1 MCFLK
6 NNYRYALRKTSFG
19 LLSVAWLSFFL
30 VTNQVSADEISSNVA
45 NNTSSQVLANDSI
58 KDLEVALNR
67 SNDVKSLE
75 EKYQAEGF
83 QVSLTED
90 EISYPGAHAAEKI
103 ATEINQTYDQQQKQ
117 IEAEV
122 ASYNAKVA
130 EEEAKQKQYQEELA
144 LYQEQVKEKARIEAV
159 NDQKK
164 INYQNAQEAYIE
176 AEKNLGEE
184 YQFTNE
190 DKKTVSNGN
199 SNPLKLYGELDQ
211 EKKNSIDYYKGL
223 KVKADLDALDA
234 HSLQESITW
243 NKNTTFEKVNGNFK
257 VSTGTELKDET
268 KRISHTIKLT
278 GYNINDSF
286 VLKNVGKI
294 ETGDRLDLKVT
305 ITKIGEGYGQ
315 KKDDGSYTVEQALYI
330 GKEFEKLKEASGSIE
345 FIYRNHKD
353 MGFKFE
359 FLVNNKPTKI
369 LITQVIGDIDLGQ
382 KIQFD
387 FGKDGKKLF
396 SVPQDSKITNNNET
410 FTSAANFNVQNF
422 DKTPEGTMLAVG
434 VGTEMNYHHFTEASY
449 YQYTNNNYEVLSQ
462 LTEAEFDK
470 EKLALMA
477 GTSTAAPGQKRV
489 GGILFSLFGNSVKL
503 NEVVKPEP
511 PTYEQVLEP
520 QVPTPPEKITIEK
533 PKLSLKS
540 FRLVPM
546 LEAETAFDIETGDW
560 PKENLSDPSLPEDPI
575 INDSLLPTEDD
586 GQVNMSEIE
595 LIFGNSDFIDVFED
609 TATEVI
615 GGSNSGALSI
625 QENSDPI
632 YEETY
637 DSEPSLELGQSFLIE
652 ESEDTQFDING
663 FLGDEVIEEDTEIPV
678 YQSGQQSDIIEFSED
693 SQPVLTGFSGDEVIE
708 EGSQVPVYQFGMQ
721 TEVIEF
727 SEDSQ
732 PVLTG
737 FSGDEVIEEDSQV
750 PVYQFG
756 MQTEVIEFSEDSQPV
771 LIGFSGDE
779 VIEEDSQV
787 PVYQFGMQTEVIEF
801 SEDSQPVLT
810 GFSGDEVIEED
821 TERPIH
827 HFGMH
832 LESIEFS
839 EDSQPVLTGFSDDE
853 IIEEDSIIQEEKLV
867 TKQSQSEDKNHFNKA
882 NNQATQVVKTEKVNL
897 PMTGEKAESKLVAL
911 IFIVMSLGGLLSQ
924 TFKNRQS

>member
-45 NNTSSQVLANDSI
+45 NDTSSQVLASDST

-122 ASYNAKVA
+122 ASYKAKVA

-144 LYQEQVKEKARIEAV
+144 LYQEQVKEKERIEAA
-159 NDQKK
+159 NREKKTNYEIAQKK
-164 INYQNAQEAYIE
+164 YEE
-176 AEKNLGEE
+176 AEKTLGQE
-184 YQFTNE
+184 YQFTDE

-199 SNPLKLYGELDQ
+199 SDSLKLYGELDQ

-268 KRISHTIKLT
+268 SRISHTIKLT

-294 ETGDRLDLKVT
+294 ETGDSLDLKVT
-305 ITKIGEGYGQ
+305 ITQLGEGYGQ
-315 KKDDGSYTVEQALYI
+315 KKDDGSYSVEQALYI
-330 GKEFEKLKEASGSIE
+330 GKEFEKLSQESGSIE
-345 FIYRNHKD
+345 FVYRNHRD

-382 KIQFD
+382 KIQFN
-387 FGKDGKKLF
+387 FGQDGKKLF
-396 SVPQDSKITNNNET
+396 SVPQGSKITNNNET
-410 FTSAANFNVQNF
+410 FTSAADFNVQNF

-434 VGTEMNYHHFTEASY
+434 VGTEMNYHHITEDSY
-449 YQYTNNNYEVLSQ
+449 YQYTDSNYKVLSQ
-462 LTEAEFDK
+462 LTKEQFDK

-520 QVPTPPEKITIEK
+520 QTPTPPEKITIEK
-533 PKLSLKS
+533 PKLSLKN

-546 LEAETAFDIETGDW
+546 LEAELAFDIETGDW
-560 PKENLSDPSLPEDPI
+560 PKENLSDPSLPENPI
-575 INDSLLPTEDD
+575 INDSLLPTEGE
-586 GQVNMSEIE
+586 GQSDMREIE

-652 ESEDTQFDING
+652 ESEDTQFD
-663 FLGDEVIEEDTEIPV
+663 
-678 YQSGQQSDIIEFSED
+678 
-693 SQPVLTGFSGDEVIE
+693 
-708 EGSQVPVYQFGMQ
+708 MH
-721 TEVIEF
+721 
-727 SEDSQ
+727 
-732 PVLTG
+732 G

-756 MQTEVIEFSEDSQPV
+756 MQTEVIEFIEDSH
-771 LIGFSGDE
+771 
-779 VIEEDSQV
+779 
-787 PVYQFGMQTEVIEF
+787 
-801 SEDSQPVLT
+801 PVLT
-810 GFSGDEVIEED
+810 GFSGNEVIEED

-827 HFGMH
+827 QFGMH
-832 LESIEFS
+832 VESIEFS
-839 EDSQPVLTGFSDDE
+839 EDSHPVLIGFSGDE
-853 IIEEDSIIQEEKLV
+853 EAIEADSIIQEENLV
-867 TKQSQSEDKNHFNKA
+867 TKQSQGEDKNHFYKVI
-882 NNQATQVVKTEKVNL
+882 NQASQIVKAEKTAL
-897 PMTGEKAESKLVAL
+897 PMTGEKAESKLLAL
-911 IFIVMSLGGLLSQ
+911 LVIVMSLGGLLSQ

>member
-45 NNTSSQVLANDSI
+45 NDTSSQVLANDST

-122 ASYNAKVA
+122 ASYKAKVA
-130 EEEAKQKQYQEELA
+130 EEEAKQKQYQEDLA
-144 LYQEQVKEKARIEAV
+144 LYREQVKEKERIEAA
-159 NDQKK
+159 NREKKTNYEIAQKK
-164 INYQNAQEAYIE
+164 YEE
-176 AEKNLGEE
+176 AEKTLGQE
-184 YQFTNE
+184 YQFTDE

-199 SNPLKLYGELDQ
+199 SDPLKLYGELDQ
-211 EKKNSIDYYKGL
+211 TKKNSIDYYKGL

-243 NKNTTFEKVNGNFK
+243 NKNTTFEKVSGNFK
-257 VSTGTELKDET
+257 VSEGMELKDET
-268 KRISHTIKLT
+268 SRISHTVKLT
-278 GYNINDSF
+278 GYKVNDSF

-294 ETGDRLDLKVT
+294 ETGDSLDLKVT
-305 ITKIGEGYGQ
+305 ITQLGEGYGQ
-315 KKDDGSYTVEQALYI
+315 KKADGSYTVEQALYI
-330 GKEFEKLKEASGSIE
+330 GKEFEKLSQESGSIE
-345 FIYRNHKD
+345 FVYRNHRD

-387 FGKDGKKLF
+387 FGQDGKKLF
-396 SVPQDSKITNNNET
+396 SVPQGSKITNNNET
-410 FTSAANFNVQNF
+410 FTSAADFNVQNF

-434 VGTEMNYHHFTEASY
+434 VGTEMNYHHITEDSY
-449 YQYTNNNYEVLSQ
+449 YQYTDSNYKVLSQ
-462 LTEAEFDK
+462 LTEAQFDK

-520 QVPTPPEKITIEK
+520 QAPTPLEKITIEK

-546 LEAETAFDIETGDW
+546 LEAEIAFDIETGEW

-575 INDSLLPTEDD
+575 INDSLLPTEGE
-586 GQVNMSEIE
+586 GQSDTSEIE

-652 ESEDTQFDING
+652 ESEDTQFDMN
-663 FLGDEVIEEDTEIPV
+663 
-678 YQSGQQSDIIEFSED
+678 
-693 SQPVLTGFSGDEVIE
+693 
-708 EGSQVPVYQFGMQ
+708 
-721 TEVIEF
+721 
-727 SEDSQ
+727 
-732 PVLTG
+732 G
-737 FSGDEVIEEDSQV
+737 FSGDEVIEEDSQI

-756 MQTEVIEFSEDSQPV
+756 TQTEVIEFVEDSHPI
-771 LIGFSGDE
+771 LTGFSGNE
-779 VIEEDSQV
+779 VIEEDS
-787 PVYQFGMQTEVIEF
+787 
-801 SEDSQPVLT
+801 
-810 GFSGDEVIEED
+810 
-821 TERPIH
+821 ERPIH
-827 HFGMH
+827 QFGMH

-839 EDSQPVLTGFSDDE
+839 EDSHPVLTGFSDDE
-853 IIEEDSIIQEEKLV
+853 EAIEADSIIQEENLV
-867 TKQSQSEDKNHFNKA
+867 TKQSQGEDKNHFYKVT
-882 NNQATQVVKTEKVNL
+882 NQASQIVKAEKTAL
-897 PMTGEKAESKLVAL
+897 PTTGEKAESKLLAL
-911 IFIVMSLGGLLSQ
+911 LVIVMSLGGLLSQ